1 MVKCD
6 RCLNEF
12 DKLEKVIYNVK
23 AADGNLEFPAQ
34 YCVQCA
40 DECEHIIKQ
49 DLQAAP
55 RES

>member
-34 YCVQCA
+34 YCKQCA
-40 DECEHIIKQ
+40 DECEHIIKSE
-49 DLQAAP
+49 LTAAP
-55 RES
+55 NES

>member
-34 YCVQCA
+34 YCTECA
-40 DECEHIIKQ
+40 DACERIVKS
-49 DLQAAP
+49 DLHKAP
-55 RES
+55 DAT